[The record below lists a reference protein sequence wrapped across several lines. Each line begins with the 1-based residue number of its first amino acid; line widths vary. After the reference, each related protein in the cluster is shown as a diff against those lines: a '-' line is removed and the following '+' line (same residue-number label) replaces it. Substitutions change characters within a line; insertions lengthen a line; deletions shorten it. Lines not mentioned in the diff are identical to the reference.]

1 MNYRCD
7 SQVSERR
14 ACKVVGQN
22 RSIQRRAPRERK
34 SADLDEEITQLL
46 RAFALENKR
55 QGYKK
60 AFRYVI
66 DRRYHVNIKKVRSL
80 WRQAGLKV
88 PYKKKRK
95 SSSGHGQPMG
105 YHVPLEKNVSWALD
119 FQFDQTTDTR
129 TIKILNI
136 IDEYSREALASV
148 AARSIDSL
156 GVIAVLD
163 DLAASRG
170 HPIYIRCDNGP

>member
-105 YHVPLEKNVSWALD
+105 YHVPLEKNVSCALD

-148 AARSIDSL
+148 AARSIDL
-156 GVIAVLD
+156 L
-163 DLAASRG
+163 
-170 HPIYIRCDNGP
+170 P